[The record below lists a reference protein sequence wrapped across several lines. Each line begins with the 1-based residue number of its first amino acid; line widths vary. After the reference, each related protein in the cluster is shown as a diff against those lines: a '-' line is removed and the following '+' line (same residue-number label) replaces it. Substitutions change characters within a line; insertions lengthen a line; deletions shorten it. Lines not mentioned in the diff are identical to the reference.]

1 MFLEAFKTTYGSILE
16 LVLLGAVGFFIVKR
30 RIVAE
35 AGVKVLSDLVIG
47 LFLPCLMFSEIT
59 KRFSFEIY
67 PDWWVF
73 PLYSVLVTFVG
84 YALGALVLAAD
95 KPLQKNSGEFLGV
108 TSFQNSGYLPLP
120 LVAALL
126 PPGTA
131 QEMFILIFLFLLGF
145 NMTIFSLGV
154 MMLGS
159 TEKEKRFDYRH
170 IFNAPVLATL
180 AALCVVFFN
189 IDAVLPIVLTRPIE
203 ILGRCAIP
211 LSILVV
217 GANLAA
223 LKPNQPAD
231 IKPIGLSLLVK
242 LIALPL
248 VFLGFVA
255 IAHPKPLVG
264 LLLILQAAMPPA
276 ALLSVISKNQ
286 GGGGRLV
293 NQAIF
298 YGHILSILTIPFFL
312 ALYWALAGKSW

>member
-1 MFLEAFKTTYGSILE
+1 MFLEAFRTTYGSILE

-73 PLYSVLVTFVG
+73 PLYSVLITFVG
-84 YALGALVLAAD
+84 YTLGALVLAAD
-95 KPLQKNSGEFLGV
+95 KSLQKNSGEFLGV

-145 NMTIFSLGV
+145 NMTIFSVGV

-170 IFNAPVLATL
+170 IFNAPVLATI
-180 AALCVVFFN
+180 AALCIVFFN
-189 IDAVLPIVLTRPIE
+189 IGAVLPIVLTRPIE

-276 ALLSVISKNQ
+276 ALLSVIAKNQ